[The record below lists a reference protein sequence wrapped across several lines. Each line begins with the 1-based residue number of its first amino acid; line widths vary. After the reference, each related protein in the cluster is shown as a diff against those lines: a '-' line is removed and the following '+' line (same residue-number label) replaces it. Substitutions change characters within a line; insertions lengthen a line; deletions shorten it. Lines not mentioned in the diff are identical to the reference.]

1 MKMAVSINK
10 VAPEIQQQIIQ
21 DYQNGKSMRQIE
33 KDYGVSRQT
42 TSKFL
47 EKQSIKTTKGNHH
60 RTYYHDE
67 DYFEKID
74 TEHKAY
80 WLGFIFADG
89 HITNHDK
96 RYGQD
101 QFGISQSEEDIDV
114 LYRFKED
121 IKATNPIH
129 KYNSDKY
136 PEGKALCRIQLVSQK
151 TVNDLIDK
159 GCYKQKSLILQPP
172 KNVPNEL
179 IPHFIRGYFD
189 GDGSIIKSK
198 NNKYKITDGYKYDID
213 FTTTKEI
220 ADWLV
225 YYFDMGNVIKEP
237 RREKTYYYRLGG
249 HKQIIQFYHILYDN
263 ATIYMERKYNR
274 FQELLSKYNES

>member
-1 MKMAVSINK
+1 MAISINK
-10 VAPEIQQQIIQ
+10 VALEIQQQIIQ

-67 DYFEKID
+67 NYFEKID

-101 QFGISQSEEDIDV
+101 QFGISQSEEDIDM
-114 LYRFKED
+114 LYRFKKD

-129 KYNSDKY
+129 KYNSDKH
-136 PEGKALCRIQLVSQK
+136 PDGKALCRIQLVSQK

-159 GCYKQKSLILQPP
+159 GCYKQKSSILQPP

-189 GDGSIIKSK
+189 GDGSIVKSK

-274 FQELLSKYNES
+274 FQELLNKYNES

>member
-1 MKMAVSINK
+1 MAVSINK

>member
-1 MKMAVSINK
+1 MAISINK
-10 VAPEIQQQIIQ
+10 VASEIQNQIIQ
-21 DYQNGKSMRQIE
+21 DYQSGKSMRQIE
-33 KDYGVSRQT
+33 KDYNITRAT

-47 EKQSIKTTKGNHH
+47 EKQGIKTTKGNHH
-60 RTYYHDE
+60 RIYHHNE
-67 DYFEKID
+67 DYFENID
-74 TEHKAY
+74 NEHKAY

-101 QFGISQSEEDIDV
+101 QFGISQNEEDIDM

-121 IKATNPIH
+121 IQATNPIH
-129 KYNSDKY
+129 KYNSNTHPD
-136 PEGKALCRIQLVSQK
+136 GKALCRIQLVSQK

-172 KNVPNEL
+172 KNVPDKL

-198 NNKYKITDGYKYDID
+198 NDKYKITDGYKYDID

-220 ADWLV
+220 ADWLA

-249 HKQIIQFYHILYDN
+249 HKQIIEFYHILYDD